1 MKVDKHADGAGWGTL
16 ASIVEKYEQIDKDG
30 YDADDDEHGYKWA
43 VQQPLSV
50 LVKSGWTE
58 VGKPMHAYEFE
69 LLMGTGGPAVRITG
83 DLDEMYEPEA
93 NSIRLEVQN
102 WFRPWVALTLMDNV
116 GDADPI
122 KLADH
127 RRAAHQPS
135 VEFRAFFLLPAVLP
149 PARRRG
155 WRTAARHRR

>member
-127 RRAAHQPS
+127 RRAALHWFAS
-135 VEFRAFFLLPAVLP
+135 NFYY
-149 PARRRG
+149 G
-155 WRTAARHRR
+155 G